1 MLSFSPSKLLSQL
14 FRFFSKERPSYPNPS
29 KLAGAGEILFPVT
42 DKSFVDT
49 KYLLKKGFQEHRDT
63 SRLVLRLKNAGDDAS
78 HLVVTRLQY
87 CQCQARPMHEF
98 IVVFFQD
105 VDASDCGNYFII
117 ERTRPENYVQ
127 QKINLSRIG
136 DLGDEDVDSPSNP
149 RSTSRR
155 ERFTDDLLRVSCTRN
170 VDGLKKLVSSRY
182 ITLAEIDAT
191 MHQHRLTVGQILVLT
206 ALVHAHTPHY
216 RLYHAQAYY
225 HTRMI
230 WKIANMLA
238 GINAEPMLRCRRVA
252 FAEVKQK
259 VQSNVAN
266 DALVVKEKYDEVWRD
281 FRTSVDHQREVHIV
295 IKPEFSGLTLHFQ
308 ILERPLREAEAERDS
323 AWAQLQEAKSRR
335 DEAFDLV
342 QVLESELAE
351 LRRLAS
357 AHSTR

>member
-1 MLSFSPSKLLSQL
+1 MPSFVSKKPAMLSFNPSKLLSQL
-14 FRFFSKERPSYPNPS
+14 FRFSVKRPSYPNPS

-42 DKSFVDT
+42 DKSFMDT

-63 SRLVLRLKNAGDDAS
+63 SRLALRLKNAGDDAS

-87 CQCQARPMHEF
+87 CQCQASPLHEF
-98 IVVFFQD
+98 MIVFFQD
-105 VDASDCGNYFII
+105 VDANDCGNYFII
-117 ERTRPENYVQ
+117 ERTRPENYGQ

-136 DLGDEDVDSPSNP
+136 DLGDEDIDSPSNA

-170 VDGLKKLVSSRY
+170 VDDLKKLVSSRY

-191 MHQHRLTVGQILVLT
+191 MHQHRLTVGQIFVLT

-238 GINAEPMLRCRRVA
+238 GINEEPMSRCRRAA
-252 FAEVKQK
+252 FTEVKQK
-259 VQSNVAN
+259 VQSNVVN
-266 DALVVKEKYDEVWRD
+266 DALVMKEKFDEVWRD
-281 FRTSVDHQREVHIV
+281 FRASVDHQREI
-295 IKPEFSGLTLHFQ
+295 F
-308 ILERPLREAEAERDS
+308 ERPLREAESERDS
-323 AWAQLQEAKSRR
+323 ALAQLQEAKNRR

-342 QVLESELAE
+342 QVLDTELAE
-351 LRRLAS
+351 LRRLSVS